1 MMVFSKAISVFG
13 ILLLL
18 GYSTNKT
25 QTQADIYTKKNYP
38 TLYVW
43 PNKNGHSNNEA
54 TLSLVVKTGSL
65 QEADDQL
72 GLAHFVEHMAFN
84 GTASFLKSN
93 MQNRLNELGLMI
105 GSHSNA
111 FTTFDRTIYTIH
123 LNDVTEERLNAA
135 LELLSQWAFHIE
147 FSSEEIQLEKPVL
160 LEELRLRE
168 SPTNNIQNKIF
179 SAYYSNT
186 RYSERKPIGTV
197 DSISDANAQT
207 LRAFYQ
213 KWYQP
218 DNMAIIAAGD
228 FNPKII
234 YNSFDTHFSHQAE
247 ETVNSS
253 PSYKLD
259 PASFPVYLLLVDED
273 TNQEQVLLK
282 YIVEV
287 PTTKSESTL
296 IENIKW
302 QGALEIWGD
311 RASSRISK
319 TDGDVIW
326 VDYSWDYISPELLE
340 ITLAAGF
347 RKGQQKLAIQLLE
360 SERIAIL
367 NGITPSELNDW
378 RNSVLTHERLQQDS
392 AEQLA
397 TDATDHFLEGWPMVG
412 QKNWLSLLENR
423 LPKFST
429 KEMSD
434 SLKGLTNNQPNIWL
448 IGHDSTVQPD
458 HSELKNW
465 LMEAEITLEE
475 NSLDPIEKTIDW
487 SISSDMEGTIIS
499 TEQSAHQITT
509 WTLGNGMTVHFKYS
523 NQAPGKVY
531 YSLVGK
537 NGLNALSSEES
548 IIARLALPA
557 IGLSGLR
564 NLDGTELQQWLGN
577 HSITLTPYYNFFS
590 RGISASSTSAEVDT
604 LLNLLHVSLTEGSVS
619 PKTWDSVKEQNEN
632 YLKAHLNSSSK
643 NWLGIVDSA
652 LYLNDPALRTLE
664 LQELESITPNGIQ
677 NIYDTYF
684 KGAQNY
690 TLAIVGDVSLDKVRS
705 EVLRAVAT
713 LAKSEHDSTPPSKTR
728 NYPNPTS
735 SVTLAVSGNGTQSAS
750 VVLRYSL
757 SKTKAV
763 QFTEVELALMASWVR
778 EELTLAIREKAGLTY
793 NISAVLDGQTIF
805 QDSYTL
811 IISTNT
817 DPANTK
823 ELIEEIDSTLT
834 ALLTIQPPVLKVQNW
849 LDSMEADHKQA
860 LNAAEQQAAVISGA
874 EIYGRKVAKSF
885 EPLTVSNNFTPSF
898 LTNALRGFLSK
909 EAVRTQLTWLP

>member
-1 MMVFSKAISVFG
+1 MCGRGRGRGRGLVIRRSLASWLVPTGAGTTRLETPLSGF
-13 ILLLL
+13 L
-18 GYSTNKT
+18 T
-25 QTQADIYTKKNYP
+25 QTVAP
-38 TLYVW
+38 V
-43 PNKNGHSNNEA
+43 PP
-54 TLSLVVKTGSL
+54 
-65 QEADDQL
+65 
-72 GLAHFVEHMAFN
+72 
-84 GTASFLKSN
+84 
-93 MQNRLNELGLMI
+93 EL
-105 GSHSNA
+105 
-111 FTTFDRTIYTIH
+111 
-123 LNDVTEERLNAA
+123 
-135 LELLSQWAFHIE
+135 
-147 FSSEEIQLEKPVL
+147 
-160 LEELRLRE
+160 
-168 SPTNNIQNKIF
+168 
-179 SAYYSNT
+179 
-186 RYSERKPIGTV
+186 
-197 DSISDANAQT
+197 
-207 LRAFYQ
+207 
-213 KWYQP
+213 
-218 DNMAIIAAGD
+218 
-228 FNPKII
+228 
-234 YNSFDTHFSHQAE
+234 
-247 ETVNSS
+247 
-253 PSYKLD
+253 
-259 PASFPVYLLLVDED
+259 PALVDLC
-273 TNQEQVLLK
+273 VC
-282 YIVEV
+282 
-287 PTTKSESTL
+287 
-296 IENIKW
+296 
-302 QGALEIWGD
+302 
-311 RASSRISK
+311 
-319 TDGDVIW
+319 
-326 VDYSWDYISPELLE
+326 
-340 ITLAAGF
+340 
-347 RKGQQKLAIQLLE
+347 
-360 SERIAIL
+360 
-367 NGITPSELNDW
+367 
-378 RNSVLTHERLQQDS
+378 
-392 AEQLA
+392 
-397 TDATDHFLEGWPMVG
+397 VG
-412 QKNWLSLLENR
+412 SLLENR

-763 QFTEVELALMASWVR
+763 QFTEVSSCWAR
-778 EELTLAIREKAGLTY
+778 C
-793 NISAVLDGQTIF
+793 
-805 QDSYTL
+805 
-811 IISTNT
+811 
-817 DPANTK
+817 
-823 ELIEEIDSTLT
+823 
-834 ALLTIQPPVLKVQNW
+834 
-849 LDSMEADHKQA
+849 
-860 LNAAEQQAAVISGA
+860 
-874 EIYGRKVAKSF
+874 
-885 EPLTVSNNFTPSF
+885 
-898 LTNALRGFLSK
+898 
-909 EAVRTQLTWLP
+909 